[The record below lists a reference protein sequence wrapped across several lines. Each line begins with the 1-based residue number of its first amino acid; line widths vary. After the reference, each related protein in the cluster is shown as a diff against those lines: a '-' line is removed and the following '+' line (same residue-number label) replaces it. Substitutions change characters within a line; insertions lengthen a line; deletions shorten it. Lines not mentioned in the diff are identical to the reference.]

1 MVFETSR
8 SNSLTEKVKRYCI
21 DIGIDVIGF
30 ADVVQFNRYQEQNR
44 PQSFLKEACSV
55 IVIGIQ
61 LKDPILDAWHQDD
74 KNHKKFQFADSVLE
88 NYCHRIK
95 EFLLNEGYNSKILP
109 YSPGIFLKE
118 AAALA
123 GIGSIGKNN
132 LLISER
138 FGPRIRLRA
147 LATNAPLT
155 VEILISSK
163 IYCTNCN
170 KCIEACPGNAFSNER
185 YDKAG
190 CLKYCLTN
198 LQMLS
203 KYTSLWCTACIDACP
218 VGKE

>member
-1 MVFETSR
+1 MAFEMNRDT
-8 SNSLTEKVKRYCI
+8 SLTEKIKDYCLN
-21 DIGIDVIGF
+21 IGIDVVGF
-30 ADVVQFNRYQEQNR
+30 ADVVQFNRYQEQYR
-44 PQSFLKEACSV
+44 PQSFLKEARSV
-55 IVIGIQ
+55 IVIGIHIF
-61 LKDPILDAWHQDD
+61 DPILDAWHQNDEKH
-74 KNHKKFQFADSVLE
+74 KNFQFADSILE
-88 NYCHRIK
+88 NHCYKIK
-95 EFLLNEGYNSKILP
+95 DLLISEGFTSKILP

-118 AAALA
+118 AATLA
-123 GIGSIGKNN
+123 GIGPIGKNN

-155 VEILISSK
+155 VSIPISNK
-163 IYCTNCN
+163 KYCINCN
-170 KCIEACPGNAFSNER
+170 KCVEACPGNALSNER

-190 CLKYCLTN
+190 CLKYCLVN